1 MAKKLNDAS
10 DPGAATHRLAMSKH
24 LPRFLAQIK
33 LNDFGG
39 TEYLLSQLASSGG
52 WTGDLLF
59 AKGEL
64 YRTAVTR
71 GIWPRRPSSTAKRSL
86 PGIPGPTRVA
96 ISGFRCCGTAKRPK
110 VRLRSRSTC

>member
-24 LPRFLAQIK
+24 LPRFLAAQIK

-64 YRTAVTR
+64 YRIR
-71 GIWPRRPSSTAKRSL
+71 GNPRDLASAAQFYGEAIAAGYTGPDARRNLGLSL
-86 PGIPGPTRVA
+86 
-96 ISGFRCCGTAKRPK
+96 
-110 VRLRSRSTC
+110 LRNGQATEGKAAL